1 MKRTDQPKS
10 LARRKFLKGAGIT
23 GAAAGVAA
31 ATLSGTEAKAAA
43 PASGQSSGYRATEH
57 VMKYYELARF

>member
-1 MKRTDQPKS
+1 MKRTEQPKS
-10 LARRKFLKGAGIT
+10 LARRKFLKGAGLT

-31 ATLSGTEAKAAA
+31 ATLSGTEAKATA
-43 PASGQSSGYRATEH
+43 PVSGQTSGYRESEH